1 MRKSHLKAAESNVKR
16 AVAKSE
22 AVSILKKPATDS
34 ATPIGA
40 NPSRTATGSSSSH
53 PNIPAWATFQP
64 TVECWWELLDEYNVD
79 DAARHLLFALAQT
92 NFEAANDVIHK
103 LLKKKNDGITINN
116 PSALIFTNVMN
127 HRSQADS
134 WGHKKK

>member
-1 MRKSHLKAAESNVKR
+1 MKK

-22 AVSILKKPATDS
+22 AVKMLKKTATDS
-34 ATPIGA
+34 VTAIGA
-40 NPSRTATGSSSSH
+40 APSRTGTGSSSSRSE
-53 PNIPAWATFQP
+53 IPAWATFQP

-79 DAARHLLFALAQT
+79 DAARQLLFALAQT

-103 LLKKKNDGITINN
+103 LLKKKNDGVTINN